1 MKRVKEGP
9 MRRNSGFSLIEVM
22 VVMAIL
28 AGLIGGATLMLNEA
42 QKKQKLSAAKTRM
55 ASLMAA
61 IEQMKG
67 PEKLGMYPPT
77 MAENLLVKSVPLGK
91 TLGTANDKNQGVES
105 LWVAMRLQGLGV
117 IPDGF
122 DEAESVGNTDGDSA
136 ATAVPNMPSTAL
148 HEFMDPWGNPFVY
161 IHNKDYKN
169 MAKVERYV
177 LGNGE
182 EVKVKP
188 QEGAT
193 GGFARETSYQLWS
206 MGADGKPNTEDDVL
220 GW

>member
-42 QKKQKLSAAKTRM
+42 QKKQKLSTAKTRM

-117 IPDGF
+117 IPEGF
-122 DEAESVGNTDGDSA
+122 DDPESVGNTDGDSA
-136 ATAVPNMPSTAL
+136 ATAVPNMTSTAL

-188 QEGAT
+188 QDGAT